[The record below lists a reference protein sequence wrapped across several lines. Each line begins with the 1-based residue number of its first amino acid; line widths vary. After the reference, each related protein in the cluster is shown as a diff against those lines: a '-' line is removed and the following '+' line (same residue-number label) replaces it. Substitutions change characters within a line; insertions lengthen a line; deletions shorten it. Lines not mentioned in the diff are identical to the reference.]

1 MGPEVQDNSSSHR
14 GPLESIWQNGCF
26 LMGWVIYGIGLYG
39 KYLSIGR
46 NRYVDGTSFHRVCRG
61 LFYCFLNM
69 QGVTFT
75 NDLCAW
81 AGERKLYGDLEAPPA
96 LPNKS
101 RMLSGRIFID
111 LMWAA
116 FKDSALFPFSAL
128 VRIPNCLL
136 NITLETLFLPRSSWG
151 GGKGYG

>member
-1 MGPEVQDNSSSHR
+1 MGSEVQDNSSSLR

-26 LMGWVIYGIGLYG
+26 LMGWVIYRIGLYG
-39 KYLSIGR
+39 KYLTIGR
-46 NRYVDGTSFHRVCRG
+46 NCYVDGTSFHRVCRG

-69 QGVTFT
+69 RGVTFT

-81 AGERKLYGDLEAPPA
+81 AGERKLLCDLEAPFV
-96 LPNKS
+96 LSNKS
-101 RMLSGRIFID
+101 RMLSGRIFVY

-136 NITLETLFLPRSSWG
+136 NLTLEILFLPDI
-151 GGKGYG
+151 